1 MDDLEDWKKLKIA
14 KVAQIERAVA
24 EFRVWSIEI
33 FPYAK
38 IKVKIL
44 EDSHGSYMGMP
55 NMAAKRRRDGSPD
68 WISGSGK
75 SVAEALEDTIK
86 HVLDSIAE
94 NGAVSENDFEW
105 SALEDF

>member
-1 MDDLEDWKKLKIA
+1 MDDLENWKKLKMAKIA
-14 KVAQIERAVA
+14 KIERVVA
-24 EFRVWSIEI
+24 EFQVWSIEI

-44 EDSHGSYMGMP
+44 EDSQGCYMGAP
-55 NMAAKRRRDGSPD
+55 NMAAKSRRDGSPD

-75 SVAEALEDTIK
+75 SIAEALEDTIK
-86 HVLDSIAE
+86 LLLDSIAE

-105 SALEDF
+105 SAPEDF